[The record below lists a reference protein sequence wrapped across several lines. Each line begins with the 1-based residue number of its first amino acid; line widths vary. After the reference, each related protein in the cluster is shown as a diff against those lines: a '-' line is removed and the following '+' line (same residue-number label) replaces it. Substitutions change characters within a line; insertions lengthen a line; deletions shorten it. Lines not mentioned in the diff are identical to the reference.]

1 MPRPVLHLS
10 VPVRDLD
17 EAKHFYVEVLGCRPG
32 RLRADWFDVWFYGMQ
47 LTLQFRPDEV
57 RSADEQGVRH
67 FGVALHDQRSF
78 EEVVRRLDA
87 HHVHWLTRPAT
98 HQDAELSGKT
108 NIKFADPS
116 GNVIEVKYYDDQT
129 ELAETR
135 IS

>member
-32 RLRADWFDVWFYGMQ
+32 RQRADWFDVWFYGMQ

-87 HHVHWLTRPAT
+87 HHVHWLTPPTT
-98 HQDAELSGKT
+98 HEDAELSGKT

-116 GNVIEVKYYDDQT
+116 GNVIEVKFYDDQT
-129 ELAETR
+129 ELAETQ